1 MVSKEEYLN
10 YMQGTPET
18 SGYLTSPMFH
28 EGFEDWNPDAWR
40 NDLARGIV
48 EETPLRGVNVMGG
61 IGTETP
67 APGEYPYPDYDPARW
82 GTEFGHEITHSSIPF
97 QGWGDF
103 SSQLK
108 NPLDKERGQEEALN
122 RLHDYMY
129 GDYRSHDISG
139 PGNYLQRNKY
149 LSNDYLFGPHSASQQ
164 YWQMDF
170 EPKAYDLIRNSK
182 LKDWQK
188 GVMSLGPT
196 TSRGQVALG
205 QRPDQVQAQGQA
217 YMDPDR
223 GNVQAP
229 RMTSSQIRQEAD
241 RTGGTRHAG
250 EMTQAA
256 GRVRGPHG
264 YQRGGSV
271 NPFEETRQAAR
282 DWSPR
287 EQYISRSN
295 QDRTQDASINR
306 FIREGQGNQQRWEQ
320 GGGQGAYPVFNEPGT
335 GANFPVSPGWLQAS
349 SGRDNSGAMLALAN
363 SPAIN
368 KMKNI
373 YSRVDP
379 FFPDVDPIDQQ
390 IGYNFNKNLWGG
402 NLGFGGGYDTE
413 DDAYNAY
420 INWGTNW

>member
-149 LSNDYLFGPHSASQQ
+149 LSNDYLFGPHSGSQQ

-229 RMTSSQIRQEAD
+229 TMTQQGMRDEAAL
-241 RTGGTRHAG
+241 TGGTVNPH
-250 EMTQAA
+250 EMTRAA
-256 GRVRGPHG
+256 WTPEPPLRGPHA
-264 YQRGGSV
+264 RGG
-271 NPFEETRQAAR
+271 
-282 DWSPR
+282 
-287 EQYISRSN
+287 I
-295 QDRTQDASINR
+295 
-306 FIREGQGNQQRWEQ
+306 
-320 GGGQGAYPVFNEPGT
+320 
-335 GANFPVSPGWLQAS
+335 VSL
-349 SGRDNSGAMLALAN
+349 
-363 SPAIN
+363 
-368 KMKNI
+368 
-373 YSRVDP
+373 
-379 FFPDVDPIDQQ
+379 
-390 IGYNFNKNLWGG
+390 
-402 NLGFGGGYDTE
+402 
-413 DDAYNAY
+413 
-420 INWGTNW
+420 